1 MTGSASARMSARSSE
16 KLHIGTA
23 GHAKALQILLAAVA
37 EDLTEEKGWECQKKK
52 DEKKI
57 KINGKFGGSDHLSF
71 PWLRNLSDYQWLQ
84 HRWEVT
90 EAQGVCM
97 QRLKDAQSRDM

>member
-1 MTGSASARMSARSSE
+1 MTGSASARISARSSE

-37 EDLTEEKGWECQKKK
+37 EDLTE
-52 DEKKI
+52 DI
-57 KINGKFGGSDHLSF
+57 GGSLDHRITGITSLSHD
-71 PWLRNLSDYQWLQ
+71 WLLSQWLMWLQ
-84 HRWEVT
+84 HRWEVA

>member
-37 EDLTEEKGWECQKKK
+37 EDLTEEKG
-52 DEKKI
+52 
-57 KINGKFGGSDHLSF
+57 
-71 PWLRNLSDYQWLQ
+71 
-84 HRWEVT
+84 
-90 EAQGVCM
+90 
-97 QRLKDAQSRDM
+97 